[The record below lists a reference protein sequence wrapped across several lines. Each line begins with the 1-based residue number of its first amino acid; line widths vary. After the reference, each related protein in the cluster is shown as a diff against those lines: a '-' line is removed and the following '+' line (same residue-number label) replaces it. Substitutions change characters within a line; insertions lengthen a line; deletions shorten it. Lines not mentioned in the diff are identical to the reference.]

1 MSLSTYD
8 YNQMNEILNNF
19 ANKLNKNNS
28 FRREVTIPLS
38 EYENI
43 KENEKLYY
51 KKVKLL
57 EKIEKAKKHYIF
69 TTKHNLDDDNK
80 RLKDYIQHLE
90 QKESILKKVTDKLKE
105 DIELA
110 NEEYTKTLS
119 YREEGIRD
127 EAQEILNIIEG
138 E

>member
-28 FRREVTIPLS
+28 FRREVVIPLS

-57 EKIEKAKKHYIF
+57 EKIEDECNRVLKMDSK
-69 TTKHNLDDDNK
+69 DWDNETLYK
-80 RLKDYIQHLE
+80 RIYEIYEKIVKDW
-90 QKESILKKVTDKLKE
+90 
-105 DIELA
+105 
-110 NEEYTKTLS
+110 
-119 YREEGIRD
+119 
-127 EAQEILNIIEG
+127 
-138 E
+138 

>member
-57 EKIEKAKKHYIF
+57 EKIEDECNRVLKMDSK
-69 TTKHNLDDDNK
+69 DWDNETLYERIYEIYEK
-80 RLKDYIQHLE
+80 IVKDW
-90 QKESILKKVTDKLKE
+90 
-105 DIELA
+105 
-110 NEEYTKTLS
+110 
-119 YREEGIRD
+119 
-127 EAQEILNIIEG
+127 
-138 E
+138 

>member
-8 YNQMNEILNNF
+8 YNQMNEMLNNF

-28 FRREVTIPLS
+28 FRREVVIPLS

-57 EKIEKAKKHYIF
+57 EKIEDECNRVLKMDSK
-69 TTKHNLDDDNK
+69 DWDNETLYK
-80 RLKDYIQHLE
+80 RIYEIYEKIVKDW
-90 QKESILKKVTDKLKE
+90 
-105 DIELA
+105 
-110 NEEYTKTLS
+110 
-119 YREEGIRD
+119 
-127 EAQEILNIIEG
+127 
-138 E
+138 

>member
-28 FRREVTIPLS
+28 FRREVIIPLS

-57 EKIEKAKKHYIF
+57 EKIEDECNRVLKMDSK
-69 TTKHNLDDDNK
+69 DWDNETLYK
-80 RLKDYIQHLE
+80 RIYEIYEKIVKDW
-90 QKESILKKVTDKLKE
+90 
-105 DIELA
+105 
-110 NEEYTKTLS
+110 
-119 YREEGIRD
+119 
-127 EAQEILNIIEG
+127 
-138 E
+138 